1 MRKVNNK
8 KILRRLARAQIR
20 SEGGKNAI
28 TIFAIMLTALMLSAI
43 FTLLSG
49 ANQAMEMG
57 NASAKSEALPMGN

>member
-8 KILRRLARAQIR
+8 KVLRRLARAQIR

-49 ANQAMEMG
+49 ANQAMEMDQFRHR
-57 NASAKSEALPMGN
+57 NTFRRHRR